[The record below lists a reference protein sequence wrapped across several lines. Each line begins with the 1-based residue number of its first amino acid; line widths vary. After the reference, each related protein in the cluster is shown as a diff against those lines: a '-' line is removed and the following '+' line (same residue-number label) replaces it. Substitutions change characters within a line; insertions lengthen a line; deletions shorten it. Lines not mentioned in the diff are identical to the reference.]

1 MKGLQSYLTL
11 YRMLVQQNGAKQN
24 LTRLKKLSMHAFV
37 WLILV
42 EFVVVA
48 QIYPVKWFIDGLT
61 ANQDMQY
68 FAALAGVIFAVYL
81 SGSLLYARMDHFRLW
96 AMWMNFLTILGY
108 SHQHLLLLD
117 TAWHGEHSTGEKESV
132 LSKNI
137 RKIDRLTDEL
147 IFQALPSALRI
158 VFISFGVLLIG
169 WQYSLLA
176 VLTTLGYYLAAV
188 RTERRYEP
196 LRLKAHEED
205 KAFNRR
211 GSEQISNWR
220 TIKQFGLERKQSRQY
235 IQMLDDFVEAEHLRF
250 DVWLKDIRIQDA
262 IVSSSR
268 AMLYLFMG
276 FQFVNGRVS
285 IGEIVLATAWLEKIY
300 SNLYQ
305 FVHFQRYKNEGE
317 EALHELA
324 EMLSTKPRVAQ
335 KENAIEIDD
344 IKGRVTFENVSFA
357 YSDDSQPVLRNI
369 DFEIKPHQT
378 VALVGPSG
386 CGKSTTVSLVL
397 REHDPTFGRILID
410 GIPLTD
416 IDYDWFR
423 QEAVGIVDQN
433 IKMFETTIAENIRLG
448 CPNASDEEVVA
459 AAKKA
464 DIHNF
469 IVSKPKGYQ
478 TLVGEDGIRLSGGQK
493 QRIAIARAL
502 VKQPSLLILDEATSS
517 LDAISQAEVQKAIDS
532 LIAARECTIFIIAH
546 RFSTVESTDIVIVLN
561 NGEIEAMGSHEE
573 MECQNGLYN
582 ILKNLEKNGGLE

>member
-1 MKGLQSYLTL
+1 
-11 YRMLVQQNGAKQN
+11 MLAQQNGAKQN
-24 LTRLKKLSMHAFV
+24 LARLKKLSLHAFV

-61 ANQDMQY
+61 TSQDLEY
-68 FAALAGVIFAVYL
+68 FAVLAGVIFVVYL

-158 VFISFGVLLIG
+158 VFISLGILLIG

-188 RTERRYEP
+188 RTEHRYEP

-205 KAFNRR
+205 KAFNRC

-220 TIKQFGLERKQSRQY
+220 TIKQFGLERKQSKQY
-235 IQMLDDFVEAEHLRF
+235 IQMLDDFVESEHLRF
-250 DVWLKDIRIQDA
+250 DKWLKDIRVQDA
-262 IVSSSR
+262 IVSTSR
-268 AMLYLFMG
+268 AILYLFMG
-276 FQFVNGRVS
+276 FQFVNSRVS
-285 IGEIVLATAWLEKIY
+285 IGEIVLASAWLEKIY

-335 KENAIEIDD
+335 KDNAIQLHNLE
-344 IKGRVTFENVSFA
+344 GRVTFENVSFA
-357 YSDDSQPVLRNI
+357 YSDDGQPVLHNI

-386 CGKSTTVSLVL
+386 CGKSTSVSLVL
-397 REHDPTFGRILID
+397 REHDPTHGRILID
-410 GIPLTD
+410 DTPLTD

-423 QEAVGIVDQN
+423 QEVVGIVDQN

-448 CPNASDEEVVA
+448 CPNASDEEVIE

-469 IVSKPKGYQ
+469 IISKPQGYE

-502 VKQPSLLILDEATSS
+502 VKRPSLLILDEATSS
-517 LDAISQAEVQKAIDS
+517 LDAISQAEVQKAIDR

-573 MECQNGLYN
+573 MERQNGLYN
-582 ILKNLEKNGGLE
+582 ILKNLEKNGGLV